1 MLLLDHYQKIVH
13 DFYIYE
19 GLPKFSLTTNM
30 EFGWCIADGDLL
42 TIKRHSIIEETLYRI
57 CR

>member
-42 TIKRHSIIEETLYRI
+42 TIKRHSMKLFMHSD
-57 CR
+57 